1 MIPYARLRSLLAG
14 WPKYPGCQPVR
25 RAPLVTPAFP
35 GDFNLSSTE
44 HHWLRE
50 LGGYLDWHRDY
61 VFSTIQSCVRL
72 ADFAFLSTADGV
84 RYLGVFEMGDL
95 CGEIALRVRPNYD
108 SLQRWQI
115 AQLIRLLETVGIPPA
130 RIHASYSAGGRIADL
145 TGGAYQFDGAIPP
158 DAISRDAFLAA
169 GVPDANLTAD
179 ATRATL
185 LPWLERNRPDLR
197 AKYERHYG
205 ARQGVSARYQTA
217 LDARFSAL
225 RAAAGIGRDRPT
237 RAPAAQPELWANS
250 EQSA

>member
-1 MIPYARLRSLLAG
+1 MIPYARLRTLLAG

-95 CGEIALRVRPNYD
+95 CGEIALRVRPDYD

-115 AQLIRLLETVGIPPA
+115 AELIRLLETVGIPPA

-158 DAISRDAFLAA
+158 DALSRDAFLAA
-169 GVPDANLTAD
+169 GVPDATSRRTPRAPRCSRCTCIAPRRGATGTRSMSTLGCP
-179 ATRATL
+179 ATRGCST
-185 LPWLERNRPDLR
+185 WRRP
-197 AKYERHYG
+197 
-205 ARQGVSARYQTA
+205 ST
-217 LDARFSAL
+217 
-225 RAAAGIGRDRPT
+225 
-237 RAPAAQPELWANS
+237 
-250 EQSA
+250 